1 MILPDDSPTTIE
13 GTEALKWIYPTSG
26 WMIAIAFLLGF
37 GDSMYQNQIVSLIGL
52 LYPEEKEAAASFAIF
67 QKWVAI

>member
-1 MILPDDSPTTIE
+1 
-13 GTEALKWIYPTSG
+13 
-26 WMIAIAFLLGF
+26 MIAIAFLLGF